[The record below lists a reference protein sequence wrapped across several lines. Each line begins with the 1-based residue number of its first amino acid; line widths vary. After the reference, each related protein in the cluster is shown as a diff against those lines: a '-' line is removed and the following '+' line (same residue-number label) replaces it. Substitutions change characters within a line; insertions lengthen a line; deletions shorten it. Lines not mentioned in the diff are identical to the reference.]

1 MSSTRRLSLAWVCVG
16 LAAPLLLVPTRLWPL
31 GAALATLGIAAAWGV
46 RSARLAVD
54 ELAVGGLL
62 LLGVVSMAAV
72 TSDPAAGLPRLLA
85 LTLAT
90 AVYLLIKRTAAG
102 PKAMLVVA
110 VGLSVGAAA
119 VACVAFVATD
129 WPEPYAKAALLVPI
143 YRRLPRLDVLVP
155 SSQGTVAGLS
165 ANEIAAVGASFLPI
179 LLALPLVVRRAALA
193 RGGRWVAVASAVV
206 AAPLFALYLLLSAS
220 RAAWLAAATGFVVWL
235 WLAFP
240 ARRRATLLLVAIGVM
255 VAGLALQVGAVR
267 SAALTTDLLWPQDL
281 WGRPTRYEIWSRA
294 WALLTSNPLIGVG
307 LNAFPT
313 RAGFVRTG
321 DQGVPHAHDLWLQIG
336 LDFGLPGVVL
346 VLALLARFAAA
357 VRRGLASAELRVLA
371 AATAGGVVA
380 YLVFGL
386 IDAVAVGAKPTA
398 LIWALVALG
407 VSTGRPATRSVA
419 HPAAERLETGR
430 RPEVALG
437 LPQVGSPS
445 P

>member
-102 PKAMLVVA
+102 PKTMLVVA

-179 LLALPLVVRRAALA
+179 L
-193 RGGRWVAVASAVV
+193 
-206 AAPLFALYLLLSAS
+206 
-220 RAAWLAAATGFVVWL
+220 
-235 WLAFP
+235 
-240 ARRRATLLLVAIGVM
+240 
-255 VAGLALQVGAVR
+255 
-267 SAALTTDLLWPQDL
+267 
-281 WGRPTRYEIWSRA
+281 
-294 WALLTSNPLIGVG
+294 
-307 LNAFPT
+307 
-313 RAGFVRTG
+313 
-321 DQGVPHAHDLWLQIG
+321 
-336 LDFGLPGVVL
+336 
-346 VLALLARFAAA
+346 
-357 VRRGLASAELRVLA
+357 
-371 AATAGGVVA
+371 
-380 YLVFGL
+380 
-386 IDAVAVGAKPTA
+386 
-398 LIWALVALG
+398 
-407 VSTGRPATRSVA
+407 
-419 HPAAERLETGR
+419 
-430 RPEVALG
+430 
-437 LPQVGSPS
+437 
-445 P
+445 